1 MKRVISVGGRMWATA
16 AALTLCAASVPALA
30 QDSKTVYR
38 CPGNVYTDAL
48 SAKEAHDKGCR
59 TIEGAPITI
68 VQSTKPRPS
77 TTAPAAPAARPA
89 DSRVSANEQRARDS
103 DARRI
108 LESELRRAED
118 QLAGM
123 QKEYNHGEPERQGNE
138 RNYQKYLDRVAELK
152 AGIARKE
159 ADVAAIK
166 RELSKLPAPSSQ
178 NQAQ

>member
-1 MKRVISVGGRMWATA
+1 MKRVIPAGRRMRATA
-16 AALTLCAASVPALA
+16 AALTMCAACLPAAA
-30 QDSKTVYR
+30 QESKTVYR

-68 VQSTKPRPS
+68 VQSVKPRPNAA
-77 TTAPAAPAARPA
+77 APAAPAARPA

-123 QKEYNHGEPERQGNE
+123 KQEYNNGEPERLGNE
-138 RNYQKYLDRVAELK
+138 RNYQKYLDRVAEMK
-152 AGIARKE
+152 AGIDRKE

-166 RELSKLPAPSSQ
+166 RELAKLPAPASP
-178 NQAQ
+178 NQ

>member
-16 AALTLCAASVPALA
+16 AALTLCVASVPALA

-77 TTAPAAPAARPA
+77 TTAPAAPATRPA
-89 DSRVSANEQRARDS
+89 DSRVSANEQRAACVAGQAT
-103 DARRI
+103 DAQH
-108 LESELRRAED
+108 ET
-118 QLAGM
+118 
-123 QKEYNHGEPERQGNE
+123 H
-138 RNYQKYLDRVAELK
+138 LDR
-152 AGIARKE
+152 
-159 ADVAAIK
+159 
-166 RELSKLPAPSSQ
+166 
-178 NQAQ
+178 

>member
-1 MKRVISVGGRMWATA
+1 MKRVISAGPWAWAPVAALALGAAVAPA
-16 AALTLCAASVPALA
+16 AA
-30 QDSKTVYR
+30 QESKTVYR

-68 VQSTKPRPS
+68 VQSVKPRPNAA
-77 TTAPAAPAARPA
+77 APAAPAARPA

-118 QLAGM
+118 QLASM
-123 QKEYNHGEPERQGNE
+123 QREYNNGEPERQGDE
-138 RNYQKYLDRVAELK
+138 RNYQKYLDRVAEMK

-166 RELSKLPAPSSQ
+166 RELSKLPPSTPQ